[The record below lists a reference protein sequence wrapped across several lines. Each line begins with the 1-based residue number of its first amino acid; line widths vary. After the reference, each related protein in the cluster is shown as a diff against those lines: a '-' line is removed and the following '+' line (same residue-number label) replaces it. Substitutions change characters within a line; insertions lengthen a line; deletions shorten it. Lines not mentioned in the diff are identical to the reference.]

1 MSVRKVG
8 FKRVERLL
16 NELPETTTK
25 HLRQAQEDNA
35 NEVVRVAKV
44 LVPASESGRANA
56 AIKTTAVGNGQL
68 MDFGPLSAIL
78 EGGTQERFHK
88 KNGKSVGAG
97 PALPFVNPSMRSTS
111 KSRMARVRKALRDAV
126 KEAKRNG

>member
-25 HLRQAQEDNA
+25 HLKQAQEDNA
-35 NEVVRVAKV
+35 QEVTRIARV
-44 LVPASESGRANA
+44 LVPVGETGRSKA
-56 AIKTTAVGNGQL
+56 AIKATAVGNGQL
-68 MDFGPLSAIL
+68 MDFGPLSSIL
-78 EGGTQERFHK
+78 EGGTRDRFHK
-88 KNGKSVGAG
+88 SGKGVGAG
-97 PALPFVNPSMRSTS
+97 PARPFVNPAMKATAKKRTD
-111 KSRMARVRKALRDAV
+111 RIRKALRDAV